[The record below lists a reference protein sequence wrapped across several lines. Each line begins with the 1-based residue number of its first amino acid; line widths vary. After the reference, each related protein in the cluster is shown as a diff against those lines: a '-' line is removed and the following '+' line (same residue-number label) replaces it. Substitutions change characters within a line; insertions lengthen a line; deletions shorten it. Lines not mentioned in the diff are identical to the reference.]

1 MKKKII
7 CFLIFIMLPAFPIH
21 GENVTNYFN
30 LGLKN
35 TLTNTKIKYFP
46 KALELDPVLVE
57 AYENC

>member
-1 MKKKII
+1 
-7 CFLIFIMLPAFPIH
+7 MLPAFPIH
-21 GENVTNYFN
+21 GENVINYFN